1 MNALAAGFIFEVRLL
16 RRSFD
21 EMMVLVTAPLMTLIL
36 LSITEHAGRT
46 DLAPYAVL
54 APALIALWTIALFT
68 SGEII
73 ERERQNGSLEPL
85 VATPVAI
92 GSVITGQILAVTLL
106 SLVGFAESW
115 LTAWAAFGI
124 VVPIVHPT
132 AFTAALVATA
142 FAMAGTAS
150 VMSSVFVLSRSVRAY
165 QNSLSYPFF
174 VLGGVMVPVALL
186 PGWIEPL
193 SRAVFL
199 SWSADLLRDSLT
211 PEPVTNLVART
222 GVILALGTAGFLIGL
237 VLLRRALDRLRRTG
251 TIGVA

>member
-1 MNALAAGFIFEVRLL
+1 VNALAAGFAFEIRLL

-21 EMMVLVTAPLMTLIL
+21 EMMVLITAPLMTLIF

-54 APALIALWTIALFT
+54 APALIALWTSALFT

-85 VATPVAI
+85 VATPVAM

-115 LTAWAAFGI
+115 LAAWAVFGV
-124 VVPIVHPT
+124 VVPIVHPL
-132 AFTAALVATA
+132 AFLSALLATA

-193 SRAVFL
+193 SRVVFL
-199 SWSADLLRDSLT
+199 SWSSDLLRDALT
-211 PEPVTNLVART
+211 EEPVTDLAARL
-222 GVILALGTAGFLIGL
+222 GVILALGTAGFLTGL
-237 VLLRRALDRLRRTG
+237 LLLRRAVDRLRRTG
-251 TIGVA
+251 TIGFA